1 MALIAAAKNN
11 HANKALFFVLVVL
24 GIIIFNMAAATDDT
38 PIQWEYKT
46 MIFKVELG
54 NELTKYRTE
63 FQDALNR
70 EARQG
75 WELVGPCA
83 HLTGERF
90 GIDYIVLKRPRP
102 VY

>member
-1 MALIAAAKNN
+1 MKLFETAMQNN
-11 HANKALFFVLVVL
+11 QNKAWLFIIAVAAVLV
-24 GIIIFNMAAATDDT
+24 FNMAAATDDA

-46 MIFKVELG
+46 VIFKVELG

-70 EARQG
+70 ESRQG
-75 WELVGPCA
+75 WEFVGPCA